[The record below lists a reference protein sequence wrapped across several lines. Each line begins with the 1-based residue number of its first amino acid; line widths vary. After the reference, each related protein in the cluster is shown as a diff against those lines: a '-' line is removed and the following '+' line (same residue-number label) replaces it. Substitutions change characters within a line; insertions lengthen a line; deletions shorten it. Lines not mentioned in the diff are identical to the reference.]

1 MNRLKN
7 KTVLITG
14 ASSGIGRASSEAFA
28 SHGAHLIVVARRE
41 AELTQLKNDLSSRFN
56 VEVFSYALDVQNKQ
70 QIKDFFD
77 KIPPQLQQI
86 DILLNNAGLALELSP
101 VMENNPDDWDT
112 MLDTNVKGLFLMS
125 KAVLA
130 TMYQKQSGHIINL
143 GSVAGIHHYANGAAY
158 CATKAAVHAFSN
170 ALREE
175 CIEKNIKI
183 SEVMPGMVNTEF
195 STVRFKGDN
204 QRANNVYTGMT
215 PLTAEDVA
223 DLIIYTANLPAHV
236 NLAQSLIYPIAQA
249 GIKVH
254 RS

>member
-204 QRANNVYTGMT
+204 QRANNVYTGMM